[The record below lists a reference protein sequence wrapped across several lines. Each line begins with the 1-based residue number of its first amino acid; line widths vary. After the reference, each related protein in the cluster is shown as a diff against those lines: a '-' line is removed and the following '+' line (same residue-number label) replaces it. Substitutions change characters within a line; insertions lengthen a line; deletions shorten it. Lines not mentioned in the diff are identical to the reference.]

1 MENLEDI
8 YKLQKLEKR
17 DRDLEGIINNKSR
30 QTWCVTHLRSLNRR
44 SSDKKIKSIKIIRQS
59 DRWL

>member
-30 QTWCVTHLRSLNRR
+30 QT
-44 SSDKKIKSIKIIRQS
+44 
-59 DRWL
+59 